1 MTLFMSSSCEARSLR
16 SSRRFCSASFS
27 SDRDTW
33 TNGGGGEGR
42 EPEGEERGRRGGGEG
57 EEREE
62 GRRGGEG
69 EEMRDW

>member
-1 MTLFMSSSCEARSLR
+1 MAKTLSLLAASVTLFMSSSCEARSLR

-33 TNGGGGEGR
+33 KNGGGGE
-42 EPEGEERGRRGGGEG
+42 EGEGTKKK
-57 EEREE
+57 

-69 EEMRDW
+69 DGKGNG